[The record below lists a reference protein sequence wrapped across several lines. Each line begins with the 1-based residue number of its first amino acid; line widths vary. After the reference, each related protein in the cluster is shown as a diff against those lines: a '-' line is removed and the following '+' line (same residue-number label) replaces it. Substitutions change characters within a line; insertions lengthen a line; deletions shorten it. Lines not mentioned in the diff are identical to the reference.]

1 MKPLGKHFTLDEFI
15 QSQTA
20 VRKGIDNT
28 PTDEVT
34 ANLEALVRN
43 ILDPLRERI
52 GQAITISSGYR
63 SPALNQAVGGA
74 KNSQHLTGEAADI
87 NCPAIGQAR
96 LFDVVRASGLP
107 FDQLIDEFGA
117 WVHVSFGIKD
127 RREILIARRV
137 EGKVQYSKA

>member
-1 MKPLGKHFTLDEFI
+1 MKLGIHFTLDEFT

-28 PTDEVT
+28 PSEEVT

-43 ILDPLRERI
+43 ILDPLRERL

-63 SPALNQAVGGA
+63 SPVLNKAVGGA

-87 NCPAIGQAR
+87 NCPAIGTER
-96 LFDVVRASGLP
+96 LFDVLRASGLP
-107 FDQLIDEFGA
+107 FDQLIEEGT
-117 WVHVSFGIKD
+117 WVHVSFGIRD
-127 RREILIARRV
+127 RREVLRATFV
-137 EGKVQYSKA
+137 NGKAQYTKA